1 MTLTLRGMT
10 WDHERGLNSVVAASA
25 AYRSRAYADAG
36 HDVEVVWEK
45 RSLQAF
51 ADQGLE
57 SMASEFDL
65 LVIDHPHIPHAAHAG
80 LLAPLPDGEGPAAF
94 VGRSYQSYRWQGAQ
108 YGMAID
114 AAAQV
119 AAYRPD
125 LLTEPPR
132 TWDEVLE
139 LAGEGVVL
147 WPCKP
152 IDAFASTFTLTS
164 ALQGE
169 DAGQHGRFGE
179 PDAFAEAWRTL
190 GRLRDLVPQECLAE
204 NPIQVCERLAGS
216 DRWCYA
222 PLLYGYSNY
231 ARPGFREHRLAWT
244 DIPEIDGEPR
254 GSMLGGAGLSVS
266 ARSSHLAEA
275 VAFATWAGTGEVQRG
290 VYAHAGGQP
299 GHVAA
304 WEDQE
309 LNALTAGFFTGTRRT
324 LELAS
329 LRPQHPGY
337 MDVQNAASARVHRA
351 LVKREGPAGLLADLD
366 EMVATLGAQ
375 HAGG

>member
-10 WDHERGLNSVVAASA
+10 WDHERGFDSIAAASS
-25 AYRSRAYADAG
+25 AYRSRAYAETG
-36 HDVEVVWEK
+36 TEVEIVWER

-57 SMASEFDL
+57 SMAAEFDL

-94 VGRSYQSYRWQGAQ
+94 VGRSFQTYRWQGTQ
-108 YGMAID
+108 YGVAID

-125 LLTEPPR
+125 LLPEPPR
-132 TWDEVLE
+132 TWPDVLE
-139 LAGEGVVL
+139 LARDAVVL

-169 DAGQHGRFGE
+169 DAGRRGRFGA
-179 PDAFAEAWRTL
+179 PDAFAEAWETV
-190 GRLRDLVPQECLAE
+190 GRLRDLVPEECLTE
-204 NPIQVCERLAGS
+204 NPIEVSERLAGS

-231 ARPGFREHRLAWT
+231 ARPGFRDHRLAWT
-244 DIPEIDGEPR
+244 DIPQTGGEPR

-266 ARSSHLAEA
+266 AHSDHRAEA
-275 VAFATWAGTGEVQRG
+275 VAFATWAGTGDVQRG
-290 VYAHAGGQP
+290 VYALAGGQP

-304 WEDQE
+304 WEDRQLDE
-309 LNALTAGFFTGTRRT
+309 LTAGFFAGTRRT
-324 LELAS
+324 MELAS
-329 LRPQHPGY
+329 LRPQHPRY
-337 MDVQNAASARVHRA
+337 MDVQNAACARVHRA
-351 LVKREGPAGLLADLD
+351 LVQREGATGLLADLD
-366 EMVATLGAQ
+366 QMFATLGRPACR
-375 HAGG
+375 